1 MKGLLLK
8 DYYLIKSS
16 VWMMVIIIIPLTLL
30 QLFLFKA
37 VLLSVTPL
45 LFAILFYLLANNTFS
60 IDDSSKWNK
69 ISATFPVSPKILV
82 GEKYV
87 LHLLSILFGTVLG
100 ILINYIGTI
109 VKPDFQISS
118 YFNHVVILGIIMPLL
133 AGTINL
139 PLCYLF
145 GKNATL
151 SPVFLILSY
160 VPAAVIGFAIRNRI
174 TTSEPSSSI
183 LIMLAFLGGT
193 ILFYLVSCCITYRAF
208 RKRDI

>member
-16 VWMMVIIIIPLTLL
+16 VWMMAVIIIPLTLF

-37 VLLSVTPL
+37 VFLSVAPL
-45 LFAILFYLLANNTFS
+45 LFAILFYLLANNTFV

-69 ISATFPVSPKILV
+69 LSATFPVGLKTLV

-87 LHLLSILFGTVLG
+87 LHLLSILFGTALG
-100 ILINYIGTI
+100 ILINFIGTI
-109 VKPDFQISS
+109 IQTDYHMGS
-118 YFNHVVILGIIMPLL
+118 YFIHVVILGLAMPLL
-133 AGTINL
+133 AGAINL

-145 GKNATL
+145 GRNAAL

-160 VPAAVIGFAIRNRI
+160 VPAAVIGFLIRNHI
-174 TTSEPSSSI
+174 TAAEPSSTLRSM
-183 LIMLAFLGGT
+183 LIFLGGT
-193 ILFYLVSCCITYRAF
+193 ILLYFVSCCITYKAF
-208 RKRDI
+208 GKRDI